1 MSALRVSAGL
11 RHAAAAVLCAAAAA
25 AAAQPFETAPPPSA
39 PRPFSIAAPFE
50 QRLPNGLRVVVAQR
64 SGVQLVSARLV
75 LLSGSEAD
83 PPGRAGLASLMAGLL
98 NKGTRQRSASAQARE
113 AESLGGALDTGAE
126 WDASDLSITVAAP
139 MLDAALALVSDAALH
154 PTFAQ
159 PELDRLRAQVLDGL
173 KVAYTQPGTLAQ
185 LAAER
190 LRYGNGPYGHPAS
203 GTPASLARVTR
214 SDLLALHRERF
225 RPDNAALVLTGD
237 VDAPTALTLAARH
250 FGAWRAPSH
259 TLARPQPTE
268 LAKSTSGVPSPP
280 ASGVGM
286 PAAAVIDMPAS
297 GQASVVVLVPLLPL
311 GADRAVGAVLNAVVG
326 GGYSSRLNQEVRIK
340 RGLSYGAS
348 SQLDNRVRGGALAVA
363 VQTKNESA
371 ATVLALVQAE
381 LDKLIATP
389 VGADELAARKATLIG
404 GFSRAVE
411 TTAGLGAV
419 LRSLIV
425 AGLPLAEAGTRIDK
439 LSRVTA
445 EDVQR
450 LAASTIGRAGRRI
463 AVAGDAAKFGA
474 ELQAELPGAAMVK
487 AGELDLERPSG
498 LAAR

>member
-1 MSALRVSAGL
+1 MSRGAITAGL
-11 RHAAAAVLCAAAAA
+11 RCATAAALSATAVA
-25 AAAQPFETAPPPSA
+25 AAAQPFETAPAPSA

-64 SGVQLVSARLV
+64 AGVQLVTARLV

-83 PPGRAGLASLMAGLL
+83 PKGRAGLASLVAGLL

-113 AESLGGALDTGAE
+113 AESLGGALDTSAE

-139 MLDAALALVSDAALH
+139 MLDAALALASDAALH

-159 PELDRLRAQVLDGL
+159 AELDRLRGQVLDGL

-190 LRYGNGPYGHPAS
+190 LRYGDGPYGHPAG
-203 GTPASLARVTR
+203 GTPASLARVAR
-214 SDLLALHRERF
+214 ADLLALHRERY

-237 VDAPTALTLAARH
+237 VDTATALKLAARH
-250 FGAWRAPSH
+250 FGAWRAPSK
-259 TLARPQPTE
+259 AM
-268 LAKSTSGVPSPP
+268 SGRP
-280 ASGVGM
+280 ASESGRVAPAPNGVIGM
-286 PAAAVIDMPAS
+286 PTAAVIDMPES
-297 GQASVVVLVPLLPL
+297 GQASVVVLLPLPPL
-311 GADRAVGAVLNAVVG
+311 GADRAAGAVLNAVVG
-326 GGYSSRLNQEVRIK
+326 GGYSSRLSQEVRIK

-348 SQLDNRVRGGALAVA
+348 SQLDNRVQGGSLAAA

-371 ATVLALVQAE
+371 ATVLSLVQAE
-381 LDKLIATP
+381 FDKLIATP

-425 AGLPLAEAGTRIDK
+425 AGLPLAEAGKRIDN
-439 LSRVTA
+439 LASVTA
-445 EDVQR
+445 GDVQR
-450 LAASTIGRAGRRI
+450 LAASNMGRAGRRVV
-463 AVAGDAAKFGA
+463 VAGDAAKFQT
-474 ELQAELPGAAMVK
+474 EMQAELPGAAMLK
-487 AGELDLERPSG
+487 AGELDLERPAG
-498 LAAR
+498 LSTR

>member
-1 MSALRVSAGL
+1 MSAGSINAGL
-11 RHAAAAVLCAAAAA
+11 RCVAAAVLSEAAIAAS
-25 AAAQPFETAPPPSA
+25 AQPFETAPPPSA
-39 PRPFSIAAPFE
+39 PRPFSIATPFE

-64 SGVQLVSARLV
+64 AGVQLVTARLV

-83 PPGRAGLASLMAGLL
+83 PPGRGGLASLVAGLL

-113 AESLGGALDTGAE
+113 AESLGGTLDTSAE

-159 PELDRLRAQVLDGL
+159 IELDRLRAQTLDGL

-190 LRYGNGPYGHPAS
+190 LRYGDGPYGHPAS

-214 SDLLALHRERF
+214 SDLLAFHRDRF

-237 VDAPTALTLAARH
+237 VGAAMALDFAARH
-250 FGAWRAPSH
+250 FGAWRAPS
-259 TLARPQPTE
+259 TALAARPASE
-268 LAKSTSGVPSPP
+268 SRVSIASTPGV
-280 ASGVGM
+280 VGM
-286 PAAAVIDMPAS
+286 PTAAIINMPES
-297 GQASVVVLVPLLPL
+297 GQASVVVLLPLPPL
-311 GADRAVGAVLNAVVG
+311 GADRAAGAVLNAVVG

-348 SQLDNRVRGGALAVA
+348 SQLDNRVQGGSLAAA

-371 ATVLALVQAE
+371 ATVLSLVQAE
-381 LDKLIATP
+381 FDKLIATP

-425 AGLPLAEAGTRIDK
+425 AGLPLAEAGKRIDN
-439 LSRVTA
+439 LASVTA
-445 EDVQR
+445 GDVQR
-450 LAASTIGRAGRRI
+450 LAVSNLGRAGRRVV
-463 AVAGDAAKFGA
+463 VAGDAAKFQT
-474 ELQAELPGAAMVK
+474 ELQAGLPGAAVVN
-487 AGELDLERPSG
+487 AGELDLERSTG
-498 LAAR
+498 LSTR